1 MTAKKLPQLGKV
13 TPEFFDEVIF
23 PRLGAQDDAVVV
35 GPQHGVDFGA
45 VTIGGQILVISSD
58 PFFISPALGWER
70 AAWFALHILA
80 SDVAVS
86 GIPPRFLAVD
96 LNLPPEMDEET
107 LKAIWQTVHEE
118 SRRLGIAIVSGH
130 TARYVGCNYPM
141 VGGATVLGV
150 GTESELID
158 PRRAEVGDRI
168 VITKGPA
175 VETTGLM
182 SVQFPE
188 FIDEASGPQA
198 TEKAQKVFYQMS
210 VVKDAAICARVGGVS
225 AMHDATECGIWGA
238 LFEMARAA
246 GKGLVVDKREIVT
259 QEIVLEVCEIFDI
272 DPYKAISEGLRNQT
286 EFYQL
291 EHANANEAAAWL
303 RSELVTLM
311 TKQFGRQAGQQVRVT
326 AQSNT
331 NRIIISAP
339 QVAVAAAKPLL
350 EQYDVP
356 LKELKSQSPML
367 TEMRKVP
374 GLDVASHAL
383 LIAPN
388 LARPDTGVDC
398 RSSPRR

>member
-23 PRLGAQDDAVVV
+23 PRLGAPDDAIVV

-45 VTIGGQILVISSD
+45 VRIGDQILVMSSD

-107 LKAIWQTVHEE
+107 LKAIWGTVHEE
-118 SRRLGIAIVSGH
+118 SERLGIAVVSGH
-130 TARYVGCNYPM
+130 TARYAGCNYPM

-182 SVQFPE
+182 SVQFSE
-188 FIDEASGPQA
+188 FIDEASGPKT
-198 TEKAQKVFYQMS
+198 TEAAQKIFYQMS

-238 LFEMARAA
+238 LFEMGRAA
-246 GKGLVVDKREIVT
+246 GKGLVVDKRKIVT
-259 QEIVLEVCEIFDI
+259 QDVVLEVCEIFDI
-272 DPYKAISEGLRNQT
+272 DPYKAISEGTLVAAVRPAAVDDVLAALHAEEIPASVVGELT
-286 EFYQL
+286 SAGDAVEVIDDRGRHPL
-291 EHANANEAAAWL
+291 EHPEVDPFWIRFEEYLAKQAERNA
-303 RSELVTLM
+303 
-311 TKQFGRQAGQQVRVT
+311 
-326 AQSNT
+326 
-331 NRIIISAP
+331 
-339 QVAVAAAKPLL
+339 
-350 EQYDVP
+350 
-356 LKELKSQSPML
+356 
-367 TEMRKVP
+367 
-374 GLDVASHAL
+374 
-383 LIAPN
+383 
-388 LARPDTGVDC
+388 
-398 RSSPRR
+398 

>member
-272 DPYKAISEGLRNQT
+272 DPYKAISEGTLVAAVRPSAVDDVLAALGAEGIPASVVGELTPAGNAV
-286 EFYQL
+286 EVIDDRGRHPL
-291 EHANANEAAAWL
+291 EHPEVDPFWIRFEEYLAKQAERNA
-303 RSELVTLM
+303 
-311 TKQFGRQAGQQVRVT
+311 
-326 AQSNT
+326 
-331 NRIIISAP
+331 
-339 QVAVAAAKPLL
+339 
-350 EQYDVP
+350 
-356 LKELKSQSPML
+356 
-367 TEMRKVP
+367 
-374 GLDVASHAL
+374 
-383 LIAPN
+383 
-388 LARPDTGVDC
+388 
-398 RSSPRR
+398 